1 MEKTKKSDIY
11 KEVTQR
17 IVMELASGQIPWRK
31 PWNAPFIEDIINYD
45 SRKPYQGINR
55 LLLGEP
61 GEYMTFNQCKKNKG
75 TIKRGTKGH
84 LIVKFGFF
92 IPKERKE
99 EAKRLE
105 AEGKDTSKLEVPY
118 LKKDY
123 VFALDQIEGIETKIK
138 KQECRKS
145 ETPTDLADI
154 VMREYC
160 RKNGL
165 KISDSNTDTC
175 EIVDNKIVLP
185 KKEQFISEELWFST
199 VFSKLVEARLSQTA
213 TSKDEKDAAKKN
225 LISEIASSMVINA
238 TGLRR
243 TETDEDTKAKCQMW
257 IKVLNK
263 NYRLAVE
270 SAGAAEKIARE
281 ILQPVF
287 GNQAA

>member
-1 MEKTKKSDIY
+1 MEKTKKTDIY

-55 LLLGEP
+55 LLLGAP

-105 AEGKDTSKLEVPY
+105 AEGKDTSQLEVPY

-123 VFALDQIEGIETKIK
+123 VFALDQIEGIESKIK
-138 KQECRKS
+138 KQECRRS
-145 ETPTDLADI
+145 ETPTDIAEI
-154 VMREYC
+154 VMRKYC
-160 RKNGL
+160 ENCGIKL
-165 KISDSNTDTC
+165 LDTDTNDC
-175 EIVDNKIVLP
+175 TVEGDTITLP
-185 KKEQFISEELWFST
+185 RKKQFISEELWFST
-199 VFSKLVEARLSQTA
+199 VFSKLVEARI
-213 TSKDEKDAAKKN
+213 SKSANSNDEKDEAKRS
-225 LISEIASSMVINA
+225 LVSEIASSMIINA

-243 TETDEDTKAKCQMW
+243 SETDEDTKAKCQMW

-287 GNQAA
+287 GNTAA